1 MADSKTD
8 YSIYRALMEFAKSD
22 KPFTTAGLR
31 KKLDF
36 NESSNESR
44 RLHVVI
50 QARKKDKIIEVVSQE
65 RKRHQHLRIDV
76 NRIEDL
82 RLIMDTAFQK
92 SRNNGASSTTTTSA
106 GTPMRVVYLED
117 RVDKIDQKLKKVE
130 TEVATELAA
139 LKQEIHQLV
148 KAWS

>member
-8 YSIYRALMEFAKSD
+8 YSIYHALMEFAKSD

-31 KKLDF
+31 KNLYF
-36 NESSNESR
+36 NESSDESR

-76 NRIEDL
+76 KRMEDL
-82 RLIMDTAFQK
+82 RIIMDAAFQK
-92 SRNNGASSTTTTSA
+92 SRNNGASLTLTTTTA
-106 GTPMRVVYLED
+106 TPMRVRYLED
-117 RVDKIDQKLKKVE
+117 RVDKSEQKLKKVE
-130 TEVATELAA
+130 TDLAA